1 MAINKNFVVKN
12 GFEAGTNLIFA
23 DADTREVGIGTTNPE
38 YTLHVNG
45 GIGVTDAYVSGIG
58 TFANEL
64 NVGLDGTV
72 LTVLG
77 IGNSIGVGT
86 ALPAFLLDVRSPVST
101 GQTALYVQGDVRITG
116 DLVVEDDLVLDE
128 VTTRNI
134 TVSNQATTLNLSATG
149 IGTIT
154 TLNSTSGTITNLT
167 GTSGT
172 ITTLNSTSGTITNLT
187 GTSGTITTFN
197 STNGTITNLTG
208 TAATIGTVQ
217 ISSGIITA
225 SSGIVTYYGDGQY
238 LDLTNNPST
247 GIGIGTIGGVVGYGI
262 TFLDLKGAGVST
274 SQYNSS
280 LGIATIFFEGGGGG
294 GGSISISTT
303 APASPGSGDLW
314 YSPDYGRTFIYYD
327 ESVVGYGTDAFW
339 VDAAPFNVGI
349 ITALTNVS
357 FSPGSATSPSMFF
370 IGDNQT
376 GFFSPGTGQFT
387 VVSSGSSVLNV
398 NASGINVTGIT
409 TITNAA
415 GTVKIGIGTT
425 ALLVEGNARVTGI
438 LTVGSSSITL
448 NGITDTINVGTGLTL
463 SSSGIVA
470 GVITAT
476 SFVGSISGTAT
487 STTNIPNLSGDITS
501 VNTVTTLATVNANV
515 GTFGNGTAIPSITVN
530 AKGLIT
536 GVTTTAVSSGTAITD
551 DTSTNASRFLTFT
564 SATSGSISA
573 ANVSSTKLTFN
584 PSTGLLTVVDINSTS
599 DLNLKENI
607 KTIENSLNT
616 LSQLRGVS
624 FDWKET
630 GRSSYGVIAQEL
642 QEILPDLVKNGEVKS
657 VNYNGLIGVLIEAV
671 KELSEEVKELKRT
684 K

>member
-1 MAINKNFVVKN
+1 
-12 GFEAGTNLIFA
+12 
-23 DADTREVGIGTTNPE
+23 
-38 YTLHVNG
+38 
-45 GIGVTDAYVSGIG
+45 
-58 TFANEL
+58 
-64 NVGLDGTV
+64 
-72 LTVLG
+72 
-77 IGNSIGVGT
+77 
-86 ALPAFLLDVRSPVST
+86 
-101 GQTALYVQGDVRITG
+101 
-116 DLVVEDDLVLDE
+116 LVVEDDLVLDE

-294 GGSISISTT
+294 GSISISTT
-303 APASPGSGDLW
+303 APVSPGSGDLW

-339 VDAAPFNVGI
+339 VD
-349 ITALTNVS
+349 
-357 FSPGSATSPSMFF
+357 
-370 IGDNQT
+370 
-376 GFFSPGTGQFT
+376 
-387 VVSSGSSVLNV
+387 
-398 NASGINVTGIT
+398 GINVTGIT
-409 TITNAA
+409 TIKNAS
-415 GTVKIGIGTT
+415 GTVTIGIGTT

-448 NGITDTINVGTGLTL
+448 NGITDTINVGTGQHL
-463 SSSGIVA
+463 
-470 GVITAT
+470 
-476 SFVGSISGTAT
+476 
-487 STTNIPNLSGDITS
+487 
-501 VNTVTTLATVNANV
+501 VTHM
-515 GTFGNGTAIPSITVN
+515 
-530 AKGLIT
+530 K
-536 GVTTTAVSSGTAITD
+536 
-551 DTSTNASRFLTFT
+551 
-564 SATSGSISA
+564 
-573 ANVSSTKLTFN
+573 
-584 PSTGLLTVVDINSTS
+584 VD
-599 DLNLKENI
+599 
-607 KTIENSLNT
+607 SL
-616 LSQLRGVS
+616 
-624 FDWKET
+624 
-630 GRSSYGVIAQEL
+630 Y
-642 QEILPDLVKNGEVKS
+642 VKHHH
-657 VNYNGLIGVLIEAV
+657 
-671 KELSEEVKELKRT
+671 
-684 K
+684 

>member
-12 GFEAGTNLIFA
+12 GFEVSTDLILA
-23 DADTREVGIGTTNPE
+23 NADTRKVGIGTTNPQ
-38 YTLHVNG
+38 YKLDVAG

-225 SSGIVTYYGDGQY
+225 TSGIVTYYGDGQY

-280 LGIATIFFEGGGGG
+280 LVLQPSSLRVVEEEVV
-294 GGSISISTT
+294 
-303 APASPGSGDLW
+303 L
-314 YSPDYGRTFIYYD
+314 
-327 ESVVGYGTDAFW
+327 SVLVPQHQYLLVLVTYGTVQIMEELLSIMMRVLLDM
-339 VDAAPFNVGI
+339 V
-349 ITALTNVS
+349 L
-357 FSPGSATSPSMFF
+357 MH
-370 IGDNQT
+370 
-376 GFFSPGTGQFT
+376 
-387 VVSSGSSVLNV
+387 SG
-398 NASGINVTGIT
+398 
-409 TITNAA
+409 
-415 GTVKIGIGTT
+415 
-425 ALLVEGNARVTGI
+425 
-438 LTVGSSSITL
+438 
-448 NGITDTINVGTGLTL
+448 
-463 SSSGIVA
+463 
-470 GVITAT
+470 
-476 SFVGSISGTAT
+476 
-487 STTNIPNLSGDITS
+487 
-501 VNTVTTLATVNANV
+501 
-515 GTFGNGTAIPSITVN
+515 
-530 AKGLIT
+530 
-536 GVTTTAVSSGTAITD
+536 
-551 DTSTNASRFLTFT
+551 
-564 SATSGSISA
+564 
-573 ANVSSTKLTFN
+573 
-584 PSTGLLTVVDINSTS
+584 
-599 DLNLKENI
+599 
-607 KTIENSLNT
+607 
-616 LSQLRGVS
+616 
-624 FDWKET
+624 
-630 GRSSYGVIAQEL
+630 
-642 QEILPDLVKNGEVKS
+642 
-657 VNYNGLIGVLIEAV
+657 
-671 KELSEEVKELKRT
+671 
-684 K
+684 

>member
-1 MAINKNFVVKN
+1 MSINKNFVVKN
-12 GFEAGTNLIFA
+12 GFEVSTDLILA
-23 DADTREVGIGTTNPE
+23 NADTNKVGIGTTNPQ
-38 YTLHVNG
+38 YKLDVAG
-45 GIGVTDAYVSGIG
+45 GIGATDFYLTGIG
-58 TFANEL
+58 TFVNEL
-64 NVGLDGTV
+64 NVGLGGTV

-77 IGNSIGVGT
+77 IGNSIGIGT
-86 ALPAFLLDVRSPVST
+86 ALPQYLLDIRSPVST

-225 SSGIVTYYGDGQY
+225 TSGIVTFFGDGQY
-238 LDLTNNPST
+238 LDLTLNPST

-294 GGSISISTT
+294 GSISISTT
-303 APASPGSGDLW
+303 APVSPGSGDLW

-357 FSPGSATSPSMFF
+357 FSPGSALAPSMFF

-398 NASGINVTGIT
+398 NASGINITGIVTATSLSVSGNVSIAGTLTYDDVTNVDSIGLITARTGIQVLAGGINVTGIT
-409 TITNAA
+409 TITNAS
-415 GTVKIGIGTT
+415 GTVTIGIGTT

-448 NGITDTINVGTGLTL
+448 NGASNIINVGTGLTL
-463 SSSGIVA
+463 SSSGINVS

-476 SFVGSISGTAT
+476 SFVGNGSGLTGAGSTVFIDTTTNQEFFPLFTATTSGTITASGIST
-487 STTNIPNLSGDITS
+487 S
-501 VNTVTTLATVNANV
+501 
-515 GTFGNGTAIPSITVN
+515 
-530 AKGLIT
+530 
-536 GVTTTAVSSGTAITD
+536 
-551 DTSTNASRFLTFT
+551 
-564 SATSGSISA
+564 
-573 ANVSSTKLTFN
+573 KLTYN
-584 PSTGLLTVVDINSTS
+584 PSTGAMTAVDFNSTS
-599 DLNLKENI
+599 DISLKENI
-607 KTIENSLNT
+607 HTVGNALEITE
-616 LSQLRGVS
+616 QLRGVS

-642 QEILPDLVKNGEVKS
+642 EEVLPELVKNGEVKS
-657 VNYNGLIGVLIEAV
+657 VNYNGIIGVLIEAI
-671 KELSEEVKELKRT
+671 KELK
-684 K
+684 KEIEDLKNLNQVVS